1 VLAVAACVLSLAGG
15 PAQAAEGSVGL
26 GTAGSFAVLAGTTVT
41 NTGPSVI
48 SGDVGVSPGTAV
60 TGFAPVEVT
69 NGTIH
74 RADAVAAKAQ
84 SDTTIA
90 YNDAAGRTTSET
102 VTADLAGQN
111 LSPGVYTGPTLAL
124 NGTLT
129 LDAHGDPNAV
139 YVFKAGST
147 LKTGSG
153 SAVLLVNGADPC
165 NVFWQVGSSAT
176 LGTTT
181 SFAGT
186 VLALASITAKTNA
199 TVAGRLLAR
208 NGAVTLDT
216 NTITSTE
223 CSTPGSTGGSGGTTA
238 GSTGGTTSGGTTAG
252 STGGTTSGGTTA
264 GTGGTTSGET
274 TAGTGGTTS
283 GETTAGAGGTTAG
296 GSTGTGTTAG
306 GGTGTSGSTTGTS
319 SGATTSSSG
328 SGSDTV
334 ANGTS
339 DSNADAIGSNGA
351 FGLPFT
357 GAPISLLLLIGVIAT
372 VLGFAG
378 LRAGRRRLPVQP
390 LSGEHRTPPAP

>member
-1 VLAVAACVLSLAGG
+1 VLAVATCVLSLVGG
-15 PAQAAEGSVGL
+15 PAQAAEGAVGL

-238 GSTGGTTSGGTTAG
+238 G
-252 STGGTTSGGTTA
+252 
-264 GTGGTTSGET
+264 TGGTTSGET
-274 TAGTGGTTS
+274 TAGT
-283 GETTAGAGGTTAG
+283 GGTTAG

-351 FGLPFT
+351 VGLPFT
-357 GAPISLLLLIGVIAT
+357 GAPISLLLLIGVLAT
-372 VLGFAG
+372 VLGLAG

-390 LSGEHRTPPAP
+390 FSGEHRTPPAP

>member
-1 VLAVAACVLSLAGG
+1 VLAVATCVLSLVGG
-15 PAQAAEGSVGL
+15 PAQAAEGAVGL

-238 GSTGGTTSGGTTAG
+238 G
-252 STGGTTSGGTTA
+252 
-264 GTGGTTSGET
+264 TGGTTSGET

-351 FGLPFT
+351 VGLPFT
-357 GAPISLLLLIGVIAT
+357 GAPISLLLLIGVLAT
-372 VLGFAG
+372 VLGLAG

-390 LSGEHRTPPAP
+390 FSGEHRTPPAP